1 MTQQQDTTGTSLII
15 EGITADARQQAEA
28 LLAEG
33 KKMAEE
39 RIAFAKGKADKITR
53 EAEEKASLQ
62 ADTVR
67 RTILSGINVALK
79 RETLQAQ
86 DGLLK
91 EVLARAGEKIA
102 GMIATPAY
110 RTILAA
116 WITEAAAGLDAPVAR
131 VNASAAERKLI
142 DTALLGEAAKNA
154 ENICNH
160 PVSLSLADEPP
171 LAGQGV
177 VVTAADGRTAFNNQV
192 ATRLRRHE
200 SAIRNLV
207 YDTMFSSSNNTG
219 ELSEGIEKS

>member
-15 EGITADARQQAEA
+15 EGIAADARQQAEA

-39 RIAFAKGKADKITR
+39 RIAFARGKADKITR
-53 EAEEKASLQ
+53 EAEGKARLQ

-67 RTILSGINVALK
+67 QTVLSGINVALK
-79 RETLQAQ
+79 REKLQAQ

-110 RTILAA
+110 RNILAA
-116 WITEAAAGLDAPVAR
+116 WITEAAAGLDVPVAR

-160 PVSLSLADEPP
+160 PVSLSLADAPP